1 MRRECCEY
9 YPCHFEG
16 QDCTFCFCPFYPCHN
31 EKLGKMVGS
40 NGSEGWDCS
49 NCRLIH
55 EEDVVR
61 QVLELLLS
69 GESTESVWKKVVE
82 PRACWL

>member
-1 MRRECCEY
+1 MRRESCEC

-40 NGSEGWDCS
+40 NGSEVWDCS
-49 NCRLIH
+49 NCQLIH

-61 QVLELLLS
+61 QALELFLS
-69 GESTESVWKKVVE
+69 GESIESVWKKVVE
-82 PRACWL
+82 SRVCRL